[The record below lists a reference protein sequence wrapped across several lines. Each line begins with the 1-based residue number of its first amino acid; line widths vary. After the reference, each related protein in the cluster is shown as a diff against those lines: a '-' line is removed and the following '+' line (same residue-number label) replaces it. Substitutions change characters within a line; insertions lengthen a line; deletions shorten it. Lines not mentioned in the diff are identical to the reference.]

1 VSSED
6 GGGAHTASAGL
17 RLLWLGLFECVQAAT
32 AAVVISPPRALLLVA
47 SGGGD
52 DGAVPVIVA
61 VGLSSGCRCRVA
73 VVILV
78 IGTLFS
84 SWRALAGAGYLL
96 RGWGW
101 SVVVVGRWVLTCWYL
116 FLFLSF
122 CGCWW
127 WLVVVANVA
136 AIVVLRGEGGVV
148 VWWKEMVE
156 FRMLVEFEPRE
167 FSHMTSLTRS
177 KRRWFFTNLHVE
189 SLILLIFSREFSG
202 V

>member
-17 RLLWLGLFECVQAAT
+17 RLLWLGLFEGLQAAT

-96 RGWGW
+96 RGGEMG
-101 SVVVVGRWVLTCWYL
+101 SVAGVGRWVLTCTWYP
-116 FLFLSF
+116 SF
-122 CGCWW
+122 T
-127 WLVVVANVA
+127 LP
-136 AIVVLRGEGGVV
+136 LPS
-148 VWWKEMVE
+148 
-156 FRMLVEFEPRE
+156 FP
-167 FSHMTSLTRS
+167 
-177 KRRWFFTNLHVE
+177 
-189 SLILLIFSREFSG
+189 
-202 V
+202 